1 MIDGNR
7 RNMEGSERK
16 LAGNWQ
22 ETDRRMKGM
31 KGMWTERKCFCM
43 SVCLFFSIFTHIN
56 CDHHD
61 DQGHAFRIFYLWG
74 FGHGM
79 QGQWKDMD
87 MNR

>member
-16 LAGNWQ
+16 LAGNRKLTGEWKAWK
-22 ETDRRMKGM
+22 ECEH
-31 KGMWTERKCFCM
+31 ERKCFCM
-43 SVCLFFSIFTHIN
+43 SVYLFFSIFTHIN
-56 CDHHD
+56 CDHHG

>member
-1 MIDGNR
+1 MTEI
-7 RNMEGSERK
+7 EGTWKEVK
-16 LAGNWQ
+16 GNWQ

-31 KGMWTERKCFCM
+31 KGMWTRKKMLLYECIF
-43 SVCLFFSIFTHIN
+43 VFSIFTHIN
-56 CDHHD
+56 CDHHG

>member
-1 MIDGNR
+1 MTEIGGTWK
-7 RNMEGSERK
+7 EVK
-16 LAGNWQ
+16 GNWQ

-31 KGMWTERKCFCM
+31 KGMWTRKKMLCM
-43 SVCLFFSIFTHIN
+43 SVYLFFQYSHIN
-56 CDHHD
+56 CEHHG
-61 DQGHAFRIFYLWG
+61 DQGHAFRVFYLWG

>member
-16 LAGNWQ
+16 LTGNWQ
-22 ETDRRMKGM
+22 EN
-31 KGMWTERKCFCM
+31 ERHERNVNTKENAFVWVYICF
-43 SVCLFFSIFTHIN
+43 FPIFTHIN
-56 CDHHD
+56 CDHHG
-61 DQGHAFRIFYLWG
+61 DQGHAFGIFYLWG

>member
-7 RNMEGSERK
+7 RNMEGSKRK
-16 LAGNWQ
+16 LTGNWQ
-22 ETDRRMKGM
+22 EN
-31 KGMWTERKCFCM
+31 ERHERNVNTKENALYECIF
-43 SVCLFFSIFTHIN
+43 VFFQYSHIN
-56 CDHHD
+56 CDHHG